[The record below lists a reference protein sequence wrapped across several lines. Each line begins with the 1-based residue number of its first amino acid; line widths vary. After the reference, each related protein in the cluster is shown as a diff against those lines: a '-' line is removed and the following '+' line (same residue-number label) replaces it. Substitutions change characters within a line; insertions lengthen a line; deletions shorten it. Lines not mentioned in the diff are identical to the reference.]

1 MAKDGVYAVVTG
13 ASSGLGKAFA
23 ELFAQDGVNLVLA
36 AQDGQKLANYAKE
49 LKDKYKVSIH
59 LSVGD
64 LSKTGVAEGLYQFV
78 IENKLDV
85 EYLVNSA
92 GFGDYGKFTETSWPK
107 EKSMIGVN
115 VTALTYLS
123 KVFAEL
129 MKKRGDGR
137 IVNIASV
144 AGFAPGPNMAVYHA
158 TKNYVVALS
167 QALSYELKGSGV
179 SVTAF
184 CPGHTATGFQDKAG
198 MERTTIAK
206 VRSRLPKPMKI
217 AIYGYNAMLA
227 RKVIAIPGWQRK
239 TKVFLIRALPRRT
252 VVRLVSQSLKVKK

>member
-36 AQDGQKLANYAKE
+36 AQDGQKLATYAKE
-49 LKDKYKVSIH
+49 LKDKYRIDIH

-78 IENKLDV
+78 AEKKFEV

-92 GFGDYGKFTETSWPK
+92 GFGDFGKITDTSWPK

-115 VTALTYLS
+115 ITALTYLS
-123 KVFAEL
+123 KVFAGL

-137 IVNIASV
+137 IINVASL
-144 AGFAPGPNMAVYHA
+144 AGFVPGPNMAVYHA
-158 TKNYVVALS
+158 TKNYVAW
-167 QALSYELKGSGV
+167 
-179 SVTAF
+179 F
-184 CPGHTATGFQDKAG
+184 
-198 MERTTIAK
+198 
-206 VRSRLPKPMKI
+206 
-217 AIYGYNAMLA
+217 
-227 RKVIAIPGWQRK
+227 
-239 TKVFLIRALPRRT
+239 
-252 VVRLVSQSLKVKK
+252 